1 MPPKSEFLSSY
12 EKLMKDM
19 VSTAEDV
26 NRVTSQPDFQNH
38 IHGLMTDTAP
48 RFISIVNTSVKYD
61 KIKSSILDR
70 LE

>member
-26 NRVTSQPDFQNH
+26 TRVTSQGEF
-38 IHGLMTDTAP
+38 
-48 RFISIVNTSVKYD
+48 
-61 KIKSSILDR
+61 
-70 LE
+70 